1 MKKEKK
7 KLKLFQVQFLPDAG
21 YSIPQKKKKK
31 GKYEILASF
40 LEKLGRDKLKK
51 R

>member
-31 GKYEILASF
+31 
-40 LEKLGRDKLKK
+40 KK
-51 R
+51 KVNMKFWLHFQKNWAETS